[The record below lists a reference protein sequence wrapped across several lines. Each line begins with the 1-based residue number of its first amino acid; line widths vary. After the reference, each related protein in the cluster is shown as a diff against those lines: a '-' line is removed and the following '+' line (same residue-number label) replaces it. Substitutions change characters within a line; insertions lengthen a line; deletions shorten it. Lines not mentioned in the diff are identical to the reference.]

1 MTLEQMKEKLRDM
14 TAVVNASAR
23 KLADAANDS
32 AVPMA
37 EVTRMQ
43 NELTEARSRRDI
55 LENECRQLEEGQR
68 ANTGG
73 MVPRNEETPRDLKA
87 MLGSNEYARAFA
99 YALRRGLNADTARE
113 DEKCK
118 VLMDALT
125 IGGGTPEGSNGGFLV
140 PEDVDNRIRELRRE
154 QVALSDLFT
163 VEEVSTNSGW
173 RVTDTDVTGGM
184 TQLDEMAAMA
194 AGAQPKFQK
203 VTYTL
208 QKYGLLIP
216 VSAELASDEVANLF
230 AYLGRFLAR
239 HCVNQEN
246 SLLLTALSTLTATDL
261 TEGKE
266 LSGVKNALNKA
277 LDPAIAQ
284 NAVILTNQTGFD
296 ILDNLV
302 DGQGRPLIHMD
313 LTTGT
318 PKMLGGRT
326 VKVVSDTVLA
336 NAASK
341 APVYIGDFRQYATLF
356 RRSRMQVNSTNVG
369 GDAWRTD
376 SIEVRGLVRMCVSK
390 FDTAAAVKRTIGVS

>member
-32 AVPMA
+32 TVPMA

-43 NELTEARSRRDI
+43 NELTEARGRRDI

-68 ANTGG
+68 ANAGR
-73 MVPRNEETPRDLKA
+73 MAPRNEETPRDLKA

-184 TQLDEMAAMA
+184 TQLDEMASMT
-194 AGAQPKFQK
+194 AGTQPKFQK

-208 QKYGLLIP
+208 KKYGLLIP

-246 SLLLTALSTLTATDL
+246 SLLLTALGGLTATDL
-261 TEGKE
+261 TDGKE

-336 NAASK
+336 NATSK

-390 FDTAAAVKRTIGVS
+390 FDTAAAVKRTFAVS